1 MCHSNSEYL
10 YYLQKSRPNLRRLLT
25 RSNGKKEVCLN
36 LSPRMLYRRVSRSF
50 KTRVIRNHNYFLS
63 TVIVYA
69 IRCIA
74 CRVQGCQKK
83 GPHDVT
89 LLPLSLYS
97 YVLRLSASR
106 RDNGNVVGPPT
117 SNRIEQRTRDEES
130 RVAEGTI

>member
-1 MCHSNSEYL
+1 MP
-10 YYLQKSRPNLRRLLT
+10 QQLRILILSTKVATELT
-25 RSNGKKEVCLN
+25 PPVNEVKWKKEVCLN

-97 YVLRLSASR
+97 YVLRLCASR

-117 SNRIEQRTRDEES
+117 SNRIEQRVHATRKVE
-130 RVAEGTI
+130 